1 MRVSQNFKPYL
12 AYSASAGSGKTFAL
26 AVRYISLLFMGESP
40 SSILAATF
48 TNKAA
53 SEMRDR
59 VIESLREVTY
69 DNHSPFFDAIVRET
83 SMSREEILAKQ
94 PEVLSRFL
102 SSRSSIV
109 TLDSFFSSI
118 LRSASLELGLEPD
131 FITKELPDDEL
142 ESHFLDEVYRDGS
155 LSKLVKLS
163 MDIEDKRLLKIFDMM
178 QDFYRVDPLLPSP
191 NEIESSLAKI
201 EEEIESLRLDMIS
214 ALSRAKATQRAIK
227 QFETSSTKE
236 LFSKTLFAKEYLG
249 EHSWYKK
256 IADDDIESIY
266 SRLKALLREWAKS
279 KEAIVL
285 HALFSIYSYYK
296 NATITNMKSTGV
308 LTFDDLTYMTYR
320 LLHESVSREFLY
332 FKMDSKFRHILLDE
346 FQDTATL
353 QFLLL
358 KPLIDEIFAGEGQ
371 SEFKSFFYVGDTKQS
386 LYRFRGGVEELF
398 DMVADHY
405 GITIEQMDTNYRS
418 SKIVVSKVNEWFG
431 GVMPNY
437 IAQKSSARAYDGYL
451 KVIESDEVIASA
463 IEQMEYLISSGV
475 AVDDIAL
482 LVNTNRDGQYLQE
495 QCELKGI
502 PTILQTTSSL
512 RYDPKI
518 ASLVAMVSYLFYG
531 EEIDSKPILQ
541 KVGHTIDE
549 VDISWFS
556 PFMEPIVVI
565 DRLIREFGYFDS
577 DKSLLKLLEFAKNYS
592 NIATLL
598 DEFDSSS
605 ISIGGDIS
613 RGAKIMTIHGSKGL
627 EFEHVIVLDRLT
639 RKNSDRS
646 YLIYHYN
653 DTLHIEKILYRIS
666 KRDNFDDE
674 YRAILKKRELSS
686 RKDHLNVLYVALT
699 RAVYGL
705 SIIKKPKESTFEPLN
720 IEISDLGSLKRDERT
735 HRTQEP
741 KDSTPTKLTHYGKQN
756 IKNPD
761 DDSDTRDIDA
771 ILFGTALHYTLE
783 MMGGFTRDDLDLA
796 MISLLNRYGQQL
808 DDEKIADIEQR
819 ITALISH
826 PEFIKLLKS
835 ADISKELP
843 LSFGGELKQ
852 IDLFLDYGD
861 ESIVIDYKSSTKYE
875 SSHKKQVLYYK
886 KAIESLTQK
895 SCRGVLIYLLK
906 SEVVIKNLK

>member
-53 SEMRDR
+53 SEMRHR
-59 VIESLREVTY
+59 VIESLRGLDQEK
-69 DNHSPFFDAIVRET
+69 NRPFFDAIVSET
-83 SMSREEILAKQ
+83 GISRDELLAKQ
-94 PEVLSRFL
+94 PEVLDRFL

-131 FITKELPDDEL
+131 FTTKEISDSEL
-142 ESHFLDEVYRDGS
+142 ENHFLDELYRDGT
-155 LSKLVKLS
+155 LSTLVKLS

-178 QDFYRVDPLLPSP
+178 QDFYRVDPLLPPP
-191 NEIESSLAKI
+191 NKIESSLLKI
-201 EEEIESLRLDMIS
+201 EEQIESLRLDMIS
-214 ALSRAKATQRAIK
+214 ALSGAKAAQRAIK
-227 QFETSSTKE
+227 QFETSSIKE
-236 LFSKTLFAKEYLG
+236 LFSKSLFAKEYLG

-256 IADDDIESIY
+256 CIDEDIESIY
-266 SRLKALLREWAKS
+266 SRLRGLLKEWAKT

-285 HALFSIYSYYK
+285 HALFEIYDYYK
-296 NATITNMKSTGV
+296 NATITNMKSSGI

-320 LLHESVSREFLY
+320 LLYESISREFLY
-332 FKMDSKFRHILLDE
+332 FKMDSKYRHILLDE

-418 SKIVVSKVNEWFG
+418 SKIVVSKVNEWFR

-437 IAQKSSARAYDGYL
+437 VAQKSSDRADDGYL
-451 KVIESDEVIASA
+451 RVIESDEVIASA
-463 IEQMEYLISSGV
+463 IEQIEYLIYNGI

-482 LVNTNRDGQYLQE
+482 LVNTNRDGQTLQE

-502 PTILQTTSSL
+502 PTMLQTTSSL
-512 RYDPKI
+512 KYNPKI
-518 ASLVAMVSYLFYG
+518 ASIMAMISYLFYG

-541 KVGHTIDE
+541 KIGSTIDE
-549 VDISWFS
+549 IDISWFS
-556 PFMEPIVVI
+556 PFMEPIVVV
-565 DRLIREFGYFDS
+565 DRVVREFGYFDG
-577 DKSLLKLLEFAKNYS
+577 DKSILKLLEFASNYS
-592 NIATLL
+592 DIATLL

-686 RKDHLNVLYVALT
+686 QKDHLNVLYVALT

-705 SIIKKPKESTFEPLN
+705 SIIKKSKESTFEPLN
-720 IEISDLGSLKRDERT
+720 IEVASLGDLRVDKRTYSL
-735 HRTQEP
+735 QEP
-741 KDSTPTKLTHYGKQN
+741 KSITPIKLTHYGRQD
-756 IKNPD
+756 IKNHD
-761 DDSDTRDIDA
+761 DDGDTKDIDA

-783 MMGGFTRDDLDLA
+783 MMGNFTRDDLDIA
-796 MISLLNRYGQQL
+796 MVSLLNRYGQQL
-808 DDEKIADIEQR
+808 KSDKIIDIEQR
-819 ITALISH
+819 ISALISH
-826 PEFIKLLKS
+826 QEFRTLLKD
-835 ADISKELP
+835 ANISKELP
-843 LSFGGELKQ
+843 ISFDGELKQ

-861 ESIVIDYKSSTKYE
+861 TSIVIDYKSSTKYE
-875 SSHKKQVLYYK
+875 SSHKKQVSYYQ

-895 SCRGVLIYLLK
+895 RCRGVLIYLL
-906 SEVVIKNLK
+906 EDEIVIKNLK